1 MAETEYSIQVEH
13 VEKSFRVFLDKGQS
27 FKERLLFRKRNR
39 YEIRP
44 VLRDISFQ
52 VKRGEAV
59 GLVGHNGC
67 GKSTTLK
74 LLTKNSLSR

>member
-39 YEIRP
+39 YESRTQR
-44 VLRDISFQ
+44 LWQKYYAETAD
-52 VKRGEAV
+52 
-59 GLVGHNGC
+59 
-67 GKSTTLK
+67 
-74 LLTKNSLSR
+74 KNSLSR